1 MNNVFTTTDVCC
13 TNNSKSTGN
22 ITNDPSAEWWWS
34 ISYRERTS
42 SWTVGLVLSDQSDH
56 SLWLCLCIKRSK
68 VYVPTCSL
76 SLSLSLFQ
84 MHNKTNR
91 RNIPPT
97 NRRVSLLLLACRCE
111 DMIEQSV
118 RERGGG
124 GGGGGSPLNALQDI
138 SGEKTPKKYSLS
150 RKKGT
155 CCIVSQWTVNER
167 RGNKGRLKA
176 ASIRR
181 WWCYLVLVKRRRNHF
196 LFERLFRVAVPPSH
210 PTSNV

>member
-1 MNNVFTTTDVCC
+1 M
-13 TNNSKSTGN
+13 SR
-22 ITNDPSAEWWWS
+22 PA
-34 ISYRERTS
+34 
-42 SWTVGLVLSDQSDH
+42 
-56 SLWLCLCIKRSK
+56 
-68 VYVPTCSL
+68 L
-76 SLSLSLFQ
+76 SLSLSQ

-124 GGGGGSPLNALQDI
+124 GGGSPLNALQDI
-138 SGEKTPKKYSLS
+138 SREKTPKKYSLS

-155 CCIVSQWTVNER
+155 SPCCIVSQWTVNER
-167 RGNKGRLKA
+167 RGNKGRLEA

-181 WWCYLVLVKRRRNHF
+181 WWCYFGPRKKKKEPFFVWEIIQSCSASIPSHVQCLAIFTCKIRAKNGPF
-196 LFERLFRVAVPPSH
+196 LHPPPSFSSH
-210 PTSNV
+210 LFSCYAVTNQRWDEDVIFVFSTVAASLYCVSYG